1 MKSAAPQPAALLS
14 PLAQLN
20 AHIAHASQAAREVEG
35 GGVVGATGADAWPEL
50 RSARRFR
57 ETWERI
63 GAETQVQQAQ
73 ARAPQN
79 AGPLNPERLIIKTL
93 AHMGE
98 CSPHYLRRFLAH
110 TETLMWLEQ
119 GLGQLKTAGAGKGV
133 AVKIKK
139 AGRQKK

>member
-1 MKSAAPQPAALLS
+1 MRPAAPLPAAPLS

-20 AHIAHASQAAREVEG
+20 AHIALASQAAREVEG
-35 GGVVGATGADAWPEL
+35 VGAAGTDAWPEL
-50 RSARRFR
+50 RSAQRFR

-79 AGPLNPERLIIKTL
+79 AGPLNPERLIVNTL
-93 AHMGE
+93 ARMGE
-98 CSPHYLRRFLAH
+98 CSPHYLRRFMAH

-119 GLGQLKTAGAGKGV
+119 GLDQLKAAGPGKGK
-133 AVKIKK
+133 AVKLGKT
-139 AGRQKK
+139 GRQKK